1 MALRKDVP
9 KLVTYFEPLDLAKL
23 FLSENLSTTLGHICR
38 SFVEKAQESEMND
51 RPYVYECVGNLSYEM
66 VQIDYLFMVKCL
78 AELCENGGDVAY
90 DFRPKGKDRSEISTV
105 RNGLFLVHGVLET
118 LLSLVYMNGSKSV
131 SKGLNYFVPTVVE
144 RAERPMMMM
153 GVNFKRKELRKALNN
168 EGLWEEFYAYIMNKE
183 TMLIPN
189 TFGLKPAYNYF
200 NKLGIEVEFLNAY

>member
-9 KLVTYFEPLDLAKL
+9 KLITYFEPLDLAKL
-23 FLSENLSTTLGHICR
+23 FRSENLSTTLGHICR

-90 DFRPKGKDRSEISTV
+90 DFRLKGEDRGGVKTV
-105 RNGLFLVHGVLET
+105 RNALFLVHGVLEV
-118 LLSLVYMNGSKSV
+118 LLSLVYVNAIGKSGQLKHSV
-131 SKGLNYFVPTVVE
+131 NLVVE
-144 RAERPMMMM
+144 RNDEPYIMA

-168 EGLWEEFYAYIMNKE
+168 EGLWEEFYAYVMDKQ
-183 TMLIPN
+183 TMIIPSAFGK
-189 TFGLKPAYNYF
+189 TFSYDYF
-200 NKLGIEVEFLNAY
+200 KKLGKKPRFLNDF